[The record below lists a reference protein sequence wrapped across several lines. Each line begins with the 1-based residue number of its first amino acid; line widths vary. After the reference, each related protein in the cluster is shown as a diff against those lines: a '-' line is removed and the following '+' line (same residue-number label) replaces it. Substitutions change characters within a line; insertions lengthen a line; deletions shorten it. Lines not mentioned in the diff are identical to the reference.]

1 MQMKSVETFFFV
13 FLDIDQLKY
22 FDKSV
27 RHFCILININSMSFQ
42 SGKWC
47 TAVQATT
54 NTIIHCSNDEFLQW
68 LSTKHHCLGKKIHLE
83 GINVLYNK
91 MQFYWIWIYESS
103 YWNKRDLN
111 QLLPENNKDLKGHYE
126 RFEFFFLSTIRDLTN

>member
-1 MQMKSVETFFFV
+1 MTFNQTSLFR
-13 FLDIDQLKY
+13 QT
-22 FDKSV
+22 
-27 RHFCILININSMSFQ
+27 R
-42 SGKWC
+42 
-47 TAVQATT
+47 
-54 NTIIHCSNDEFLQW
+54 
-68 LSTKHHCLGKKIHLE
+68 E

-126 RFEFFFLSTIRDLTN
+126 RFEFFFLVQ